1 MKKLLLLL
9 LYIPLVS
16 FGQRDI
22 IEVDYIINNDK
33 SVSFNYKKNRPGS
46 YFLILEFN
54 SLNNTR
60 ANTFKRVINSPSGS
74 LTKLKPT
81 NPDEGIGFRYSVKY
95 YKGNLNSKI
104 QYDYP
109 YILPFDKGKTNFAN
123 ELYSLENTYLK
134 KDLPKN
140 WKSYSFEFENSEIIR
155 AIRKGIVIEVIN
167 KFKSKSDKVYSYYSE
182 KNSIEIE
189 HKDGSIASYKGFGDN
204 QINVKIGQLVF
215 PQTKL
220 GELAKYDSREKYR
233 LYLSLYSFKTIEGK
247 SLNNIKFSDIEI
259 NYITPKFYING
270 DIKEL
275 KNRERFEVDYNE
287 DVLFNEMRRREIK
300 KYKSKK
306 P

>member
-1 MKKLLLLL
+1 MKKLFLLLL
-9 LYIPLVS
+9 FIPLMS

-155 AIRKGIVIEVIN
+155 AIRKGIVVEVIN

-220 GELAKYDSREKYR
+220 GELAKYDAREKYR

-247 SLNNIKFSDIEI
+247 SLNNIKSSDIEI
-259 NYITPKFYING
+259 NYITPKFYINV

>member
-9 LYIPLVS
+9 LFTPLVS

-22 IEVDYIINNDK
+22 IEVGYIINNDK

-155 AIRKGIVIEVIN
+155 AIRKGIVVEVIN

-220 GELAKYDSREKYR
+220 GELAKYDAREKYR

-247 SLNNIKFSDIEI
+247 SLNNIKSSDIEI